1 MRKTKVLY
9 DFILYKPDVKTGFY
23 SNVLV
28 KLTDNPYYQN
38 PFISLIEASDALVSF
53 QAAIIAA
60 ADGAHTALSDMH
72 DKEAICDEA
81 VRVLAAYVDHESDG
95 DETKILSS
103 GFHPSK
109 QPVASVKP
117 DIVIVNGFHSGD
129 ISIKVK
135 AILYAVAYI
144 WQYRLY
150 NPGAI
155 EGEWISLPITTYAR
169 TSLTGLIPGSVYE
182 FRFATISNAGTSEF
196 GQSITH
202 RVM

>member
-1 MRKTKVLY
+1 MKIFKVLL
-9 DFILYKPDVKTGFY
+9 DFVLFAVTDKITFFRSVISQLTANPTYPSPEPTLAELKVAVDNFELAILAAKEGGPTAKSAMRDAEKTATSLFR
-23 SNVLV
+23 NEA
-28 KLTDNPYYQN
+28 YY
-38 PFISLIEASDALVSF
+38 V
-53 QAAIIAA
+53 
-60 ADGAHTALSDMH
+60 
-72 DKEAICDEA
+72 DKEAK
-81 VRVLAAYVDHESDG
+81 G